1 MTEKP
6 KLNLTL
12 TGEFVKDGFDIAKYI
27 NSMGK
32 ELCRLSYAFYACGN
46 NRMHD
51 QLHAMFKECE
61 MLEEAIRNLVDN
73 ETARGLKEARQASA
87 NVLMAC
93 LSAMPQPTNEQNQT
107 PAKENT

>member
-6 KLNLTL
+6 KLNLT
-12 TGEFVKDGFDIAKYI
+12 GEFVRDGFDIAKYI

-32 ELCRLSYAFYACGN
+32 ELRSLAYAFYACGN
-46 NRMHD
+46 DRMHD
-51 QLHAMFKECE
+51 QLHAMFEECE
-61 MLEEAIRNLVDN
+61 MLDEAIRSLVSN

-93 LSAMPQPTNEQNQT
+93 LSALPQPTNEQPS
-107 PAKENT
+107 PAKEDT